1 MFNCA
6 KVREVLSSIV
16 PTQHTHKLSVLNYYG
31 ALSQLDYSNSYTG
44 HRLCL
49 VK

>member
-16 PTQHTHKLSVLNYYG
+16 NCPAQKLSVLNYYG
-31 ALSQLDYSNSYTG
+31 AISPLTIGLFKELQVN
-44 HRLCL
+44 L